1 MLKSRTESQKRLLLA
16 IAFLFSFAGTSSCIK
31 GTPQTQDSMTES
43 EFVQLHANCG
53 GKRVFLFSNVETT
66 IAGRKEKDWGC
77 WYAASS
83 DKVFATP
90 SESELRTLFSNA
102 RPVVRNYVNLNTLT
116 KRVADI
122 DSQRSTV
129 MWLGVAVAM
138 VGCGVAAGGTFG
150 IALAGCALLG
160 AAPASYDV
168 LGGDPSMGAAEAW
181 RKLAEMTPAEV
192 TKMEC
197 NATKTIAE
205 QARHI
210 DMGGLLRTEG
220 SSKVPCPSAK
230 TLLIK
235 YDKIRGLQLGVHEVK
250 NRPLGTGDKTK
261 K

>member
-1 MLKSRTESQKRLLLA
+1 MLKTRKESQKRLLLA
-16 IAFLFSFAGTSSCIK
+16 LSFLFSFAGTSSCIK
-31 GTPQTQDSMTES
+31 SALQTQDSMTES

-77 WYAASS
+77 WYTASS

-90 SESELRTLFSNA
+90 SDSELRALFSNA

-116 KRVADI
+116 KRVADV

-168 LGGDPSMGAAEAW
+168 MGGDPSIGAGEAW
-181 RKLAEMTPAEV
+181 RKLSEMTPAEV

-210 DMGGLLRTEG
+210 DLGGLLRSEG
-220 SSKVPCPSAK
+220 ASKVPCPSAK
-230 TLLIK
+230 TLLSK
-235 YDKIRGLQLGVHEVK
+235 YDKIRGLQVGAHEVK
-250 NRPLGTGDKTK
+250 NRPISNDGKGK